1 MGARFWVEAFGY
13 LGSALVVVSMLM
25 SSVVRLR
32 IINMIGSIIFAIYAL
47 IIKSYP
53 TAVMNFFLV
62 GINIYHLVRLK
73 GSRNHYDIIELA
85 DVEGFL
91 TYFLNYYKEDIKKYF
106 PKWDGKAS
114 ADAAYLVCCDSA
126 PAGLLMGTAAKG
138 SGKDLKTLD
147 IILDYSTPTYRDCSV
162 GAFLYE
168 SLPKYGVK
176 KLIYHGDT
184 PEHVAYAEKM
194 GFKKED
200 GAFVKVL

>member
-1 MGARFWVEAFGY
+1 MSAKFWIEAFGY

-25 SSVVRLR
+25 SSVIKLR

-62 GINIYHLVRLK
+62 GINIYHLARLK
-73 GSRNHYDIIELA
+73 GSTTHYDVIELT
-85 DVEGFL
+85 DVGEYL
-91 TYFLNYYKEDIKKYF
+91 TYFLNYYREDIKKYF

-114 ADAAYLVCCDSA
+114 GDAAYLVCCDSA
-126 PAGLLMGTAAKG
+126 PAGLLMGMAVKEDEKAI
-138 SGKDLKTLD
+138 D
-147 IILDYSTPTYRDCSV
+147 IILDYSTPAYRDCSV

-168 SLPKYGVK
+168 KLPGFGVK
-176 KLIYHGDT
+176 KLIYRGKT
-184 PEHVAYAEKM
+184 AEHIAYAEKM

-200 GAFVKVL
+200 GALVKEL